1 MRNTIKKL
9 LAITTF
15 VLIAG
20 NSLSGVRAQSGGD
33 NAYVLRV
40 PPFMALT
47 PLRGPQFR
55 NHPLT
60 PADIQFNNSLWWART
75 ASATGS
81 TVTFTT
87 DTVFE
92 HTTNPAYKRDV
103 RLRLPRMF
111 VSPGSGWQFDTQ
123 VDQTDYEAGDEIAMV
138 QVSSTGPGVALIF
151 MQVTFITGDV
161 NTLPGGQY
169 DVVVTGTISQ
179 N

>member
-1 MRNTIKKL
+1 MRTKRNKLL
-9 LAITTF
+9 LAILFALT
-15 VLIAG
+15 AG
-20 NSLSGVRAQSGGD
+20 KCLPYVQAQSGD
-33 NAYVLRV
+33 NFFTLTV
-40 PPFMALT
+40 PPFMSLT

-55 NHPLT
+55 RHPGTAANL
-60 PADIQFNNSLWWART
+60 QFNNSLWWART
-75 ASATGS
+75 ASSTGS

-87 DTVFE
+87 DHAFQ
-92 HTTNPAYKRDV
+92 HTTNPVYKRDV

-123 VDQTDYEAGDEIAMV
+123 TDQTDYEAGDETAMV

-169 DVVVTGTISQ
+169 EVTVTGTISQ